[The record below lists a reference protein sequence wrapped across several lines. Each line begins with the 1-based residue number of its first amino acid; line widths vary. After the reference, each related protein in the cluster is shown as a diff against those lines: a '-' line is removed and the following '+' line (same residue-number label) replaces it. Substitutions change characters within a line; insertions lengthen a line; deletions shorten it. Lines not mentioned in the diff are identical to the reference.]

1 MNCLITRSASFNA
14 SILNEYTTDLLG
26 QIYPPDE
33 QRKGSDGPASYMNRV
48 KQLSLY
54 FHLHNWLYN

>member
-33 QRKGSDGPASYMNRV
+33 QCKGSDGPASYMNRV
-48 KQLSLY
+48 IV
-54 FHLHNWLYN
+54 FIFPFT